1 MIKEVG
7 MSEIKETARKWT
19 KGQTAAIVTHG
30 KTLLVS
36 AAAGSGKTA
45 TLTERIIRTLTE
57 NKKADISKMLIVTFT
72 RAAATELRDRIF
84 KELSKK
90 LAEDPKDT
98 RLNEQL
104 IKLGSANICTIDAFY
119 LTLIRQHFSELGISA
134 SARIA
139 DTSELDVLKK
149 AVMEEVI
156 DKFYDSDPEFP
167 TFAEC
172 FIRTKSVYMLS
183 ETLLDLYTDVQS
195 SPEGAEFLK
204 ECAEKL
210 HGYAKDGIDFFDTPY
225 GKCLLREL
233 IPKFEYYTKVLEG
246 ARQNAEYNEETI
258 GKRVSC
264 YTYEAEFSNRVY
276 NALTAGA
283 PFDELREIFL
293 SYAPPRLGAIKRGC
307 SDDSEGLFYKDERK
321 KIKDDIEGLGD
332 KIFKRTAEDISREM
346 ELTAKQVDMLYGVI
360 SDFHRRL
367 SEEKQRRNVM
377 DFDDIKRYAYKLLM
391 NDDRTPTELAFQY
404 REQFTD
410 IYIDEY
416 QDVDLVQD
424 LIFSA
429 ISNNNRFMVGDIKQS
444 IYGFRGAEPKVF
456 ADYREK
462 FYSFDADKEESVP
475 DSVTD
480 ATIFMSENFR
490 CDENIIK
497 FTNLVCSRLFG
508 ATADSIG
515 YTSADDLRFSKPS
528 DFADHKAE
536 VAVILT
542 DTAYADEE
550 NDNEDDDGSPKRKKK
565 KRRDDTPDK
574 EEYEAEYIASK
585 IDELIKSEKKANGK
599 PILPGD
605 IAILYRSGKMV
616 SYLSEALAKRNI
628 LCSEGGGDS
637 YFESPDVLL
646 VLSLLNAVDNP
657 PRDIHLA
664 AILCS
669 PLFEF
674 TLDELIVIR
683 KNSSPAFS
691 LYDALL
697 AYSRKDGDLAQKCL
711 RFDEKLTELRT
722 SSLSLPVDRFLRL
735 LFESD
740 IFVASGLL
748 ADRDKYG
755 EGGNLLR
762 LYDYART
769 FESGS
774 FKGLYNFIEFIN
786 DLIEN
791 DKMLEIAPK
800 EKCPERVTLTTMHHS
815 KGLEFPVC
823 FICGAGTKKNMKQL
837 YGSLLYDYP
846 TGVAMKLADG
856 TGFSRVNTP
865 MREAIAKGKF
875 IDEIEEEMRILY
887 VAMTRARERLY
898 ITATKRGDPESLLTA
913 AEMRARYTCRYT
925 MTHCI
930 SFLDWILTPFGDKSS
945 DLSSCSLRFISAEE
959 CVPTLGESEPA
970 IEQKVT
976 VERPHPD
983 EELLEKLREKFSFSY
998 GYTELTKIPAKL
1010 SVSKLSPDILDE
1022 EDTSA
1027 ELKKDKRTPVPDIF
1041 ISGKKSTASAAERGT
1056 ATHLFL
1062 QFCDVART
1070 KRTGAAEEI
1079 GRLIEKR
1086 FIPQNIADIVYA
1098 DELEAFVRSEL
1109 ADKILSASRVI
1120 REQRFN
1126 VLLPATAFTES
1137 EQFRSL
1143 LTDETLAVQGVI
1155 DLLLIDENGDVE
1167 LYDYKTDRLRKDE
1180 LEDPDAAKRTLNASH
1195 ALQLSYYAYAVEKL
1209 FGRKCKRVCIY
1220 STHSARLYDV
1230 DLLPLSLS
1238 EKEG

>member
-1 MIKEVG
+1 MPKAIEKE
-7 MSEIKETARKWT
+7 KKWT
-19 KGQTAAIVTHG
+19 NGQNAAIATHG

-45 TLTERIIRTLTE
+45 TLTERIIRTLIE
-57 NKKADISKMLIVTFT
+57 DKKADISKMLIVTFT
-72 RAAATELRDRIF
+72 RAAAAELKDRIF

-98 RLNEQL
+98 RLNKQL
-104 IKLGSANICTIDAFY
+104 IKLGSASICTIDSFY
-119 LTLIRQHFSELGISA
+119 FTLVRQHFTELGISA
-134 SARIA
+134 SAKIA
-139 DTSELDVLKK
+139 DPSELDVLQK
-149 AVMEEVI
+149 ALMEEVI
-156 DKFYDSDPEFP
+156 DKFYDSDPQFP

-195 SPEGAEFLK
+195 SPEGADFLK
-204 ECAEKL
+204 NSAEEL
-210 HGYAKDGIDFFDTPY
+210 HAYARDGVDFFKTSY
-225 GKCLLREL
+225 GKSILREL
-233 IPKFEYYTKVLEG
+233 IPKFEYYARVLDG
-246 ARQNAEYNEETI
+246 ARLNAEDNEEAI
-258 GKRVSC
+258 GKRIPC
-264 YTYEAEFSNRVY
+264 YIYEAEFSKRIHT
-276 NALTAGA
+276 ALTSGSR
-283 PFDELREIFL
+283 FDELHDLFT
-293 SYAPPRLGAIKRGC
+293 SYAPPTLGSIKKGYT
-307 SDDSEGLFYKDERK
+307 DDSESLFYKNERT
-321 KIKDDIEGLGD
+321 KIKDDIKKLTSR
-332 KIFKRTAEDISREM
+332 IFDRTAADISREM
-346 ELTAKQVDMLYGVI
+346 ELTARHVDMLYRVI
-360 SDFHRRL
+360 SEFHRRL
-367 SEEKQRRNVM
+367 SEEKLRRNIM
-377 DFDDIKRYAYKLLM
+377 AFDDVKRYAYKLLL
-391 NDDRTPTELAFQY
+391 NEDRTPTALALQY
-404 REQFTD
+404 RKQFTD

-429 ISNNNRFMVGDIKQS
+429 ISDNNRFMVGDIKQS

-456 ADYREK
+456 AEYREK
-462 FYSFDADKEESVP
+462 FYSFDADKEEKVP
-475 DSVTD
+475 DEVNE

-497 FTNLVCSRLFG
+497 FTNLICSRLFG

-515 YTSADDLRFSKPS
+515 YTSADDLRFSKPA
-528 DFADHKAE
+528 DHADHKVE

-542 DTAYADEE
+542 NSESEDEDSE
-550 NDNEDDDGSPKRKKK
+550 NDDEDTYEYDKKPKRKRKKK
-565 KRRDDTPDK
+565 LDGAPDK
-574 EEYEAEYIASK
+574 EEYEAEYIAQK
-585 IDELIKSEKKANGK
+585 IEHLIKSETKANGK

-616 SYLSEALAKRNI
+616 SYLSEALAKRDI

-657 PRDIHLA
+657 HRDIHLS

-674 TLDELIVIR
+674 SLDELILIR
-683 KNSSPAFS
+683 KSASPAFS
-691 LYDALL
+691 LYDALVEYSEGDGEL
-697 AYSRKDGDLAQKCL
+697 AEKCRDFDGRLN
-711 RFDEKLTELRT
+711 ELRT

-740 IFVASGLL
+740 VFVASGLL
-748 ADRDKYG
+748 ADRNEYG

-800 EKCPERVTLTTMHHS
+800 ERCPERVTLTTMHHS

-823 FICGAGTKKNMKQL
+823 FICGAGTKKNMKGL

-846 TGVAMKLADG
+846 TGVAMKLADA

-865 MREAIAKGKF
+865 MREALSKSKF

-898 ITATKRGDPESLLTA
+898 ITATKRGDPEELLTA
-913 AEMRARYTCRYT
+913 AEMKAKYTCRYT
-925 MTHCI
+925 MTHCM
-930 SFLDWILTPFGDKSS
+930 SFLDWLLIPFADSLS
-945 DLSSCSLRFISAEE
+945 DTSSCSLKFITADVCIPPS
-959 CVPTLGESEPA
+959 TESEDAPA
-970 IEQKVT
+970 LKAKKR
-976 VERPHPD
+976 RPAVNQA
-983 EELLEKLREKFSFSY
+983 LLDTLREKFSFSY
-998 GYTELTKIPAKL
+998 GYTDLRRIPAKL
-1010 SVSKLSPDILDE
+1010 SVSNLSPEMLDE
-1022 EDTSA
+1022 EDSSA
-1027 ELKKDKRTPVPDIF
+1027 KLKKEKRTTVPDIF
-1041 ISGKKSTASAAERGT
+1041 ISGKSSSASAAERGT

-1062 QFCDVART
+1062 QFCDVARA

-1079 GRLIEKR
+1079 GRLIDKE
-1086 FIPQNIADIVYA
+1086 FIPQNVADIVYI
-1098 DELEAFVRSEL
+1098 DELEAFTKSEL

-1126 VLLPATAFTES
+1126 VLLPAVAFTKS
-1137 EQFRSL
+1137 EKFRDL
-1143 LTDETLAVQGVI
+1143 LTEEALAVQGVI
-1155 DLLLIDENGDVE
+1155 DLILIDENGDIE
-1167 LYDYKTDRLRKDE
+1167 LYDYKTDRLKKEE
-1180 LEDPDAAKRTLNASH
+1180 LDDPDAARLTLNASH
-1195 ALQLSYYAYAVEKL
+1195 ALQLSYYACAVEQL

-1230 DLLPLSLS
+1230 DLIPLSLP
-1238 EKEG
+1238 ELEQ

>member
-1 MIKEVG
+1 
-7 MSEIKETARKWT
+7 MSEIKETEKKWT

-57 NKKADISKMLIVTFT
+57 NNKADISKMLIVTFT
-72 RAAATELRDRIF
+72 RAAAAELRDRIF

-90 LAEDPKDT
+90 LAIDPKDR

-104 IKLGSANICTIDAFY
+104 IKLGSANICTIDSFY
-119 LTLIRQHFSELGISA
+119 FTLIRQHFSELGISA

-156 DKFYDSDPEFP
+156 DKFYDSDPNFP

-183 ETLLDLYTDVQS
+183 ETLLDLYTDVRS

-204 ECAEKL
+204 DRAEKL
-210 HGYAKDGIDFFDTPY
+210 HGYARNGVDFFDTPY

-233 IPKFEYYTKVLEG
+233 IPKFEYYSKVLEG
-246 ARQNAEYNEETI
+246 AIRNAEDNEETI

-264 YTYEAEFSNRVY
+264 YTYEAEFSKRVY
-276 NALTAGA
+276 TALTTGA
-283 PFDELREIFL
+283 RFDELHEIFL
-293 SYAPPRLGAIKRGC
+293 SYAPPRLASIKRGC
-307 SDDSEGLFYKDERK
+307 QDDSEGLFYKNERK

-332 KIFKRTAEDISREM
+332 KIFKRTSADICREM
-346 ELTAKQVDMLYGVI
+346 ELTANQVDMLYGVI
-360 SDFHRRL
+360 SEFHRRL
-367 SEEKQRRNVM
+367 SDEKQRRNVM
-377 DFDDIKRYAYKLLM
+377 DFDDVKRYAYKLLL
-391 NDDRTPTELAFQY
+391 NDDRTPTELALQY

-462 FYSFDADKEESVP
+462 FYSFDADNEEKVP
-475 DSVTD
+475 DSVTE

-497 FTNLVCSRLFG
+497 FTNLICSRLFG

-528 DFADHKAE
+528 DFAHHTAE

-542 DTAYADEE
+542 NTADA
-550 NDNEDDDGSPKRKKK
+550 DDDSENEEEDERPKRKRKKK
-565 KRRDDTPDK
+565 RDDAPDK
-574 EEYEAEYIASK
+574 EEYEAEYIAAK
-585 IDELIKSEKKANGK
+585 IDDLIKNETKANGK

-616 SYLSEALAKRNI
+616 SYLSEALAKRGI

-657 PRDIHLA
+657 HRDIHLA

-674 TLDELIVIR
+674 SLDELIVIR
-683 KNSSPAFS
+683 KKASPAFS

-697 AYSRKDGDLAQKCL
+697 AYSKGDCDLAAKCR
-711 RFDEKLTELRT
+711 RFDLVLTELRA

-865 MREAIAKGKF
+865 MREALSKGKF

-898 ITATKRGDPESLLTA
+898 ITATKGGDPETLLTT

-925 MTHCI
+925 MTHCM
-930 SFLDWILTPFGDKSS
+930 SFLDWILIPFADKSA
-945 DLSSCSLRFISAEE
+945 DTSSCRLRFITADECTPKATETEQAVSAE
-959 CVPTLGESEPA
+959 
-970 IEQKVT
+970 VT
-976 VERPHPD
+976 KARPKPD
-983 EELLEKLREKFSFSY
+983 ERLLEKLRQKFSFSY
-998 GYTELTKIPAKL
+998 GYTDLTRIPAKL

-1041 ISGKKSTASAAERGT
+1041 ISGKKSSASAAERGT

-1070 KRTGAAEEI
+1070 KQTGAAEEI
-1079 GRLIEKR
+1079 GRLIEKK
-1086 FIPQNIADIVYA
+1086 FIPQNIADIVYT
-1098 DELEAFVRSEL
+1098 DELEAFAHSAL

-1126 VLLPATAFTES
+1126 VLLPAAAFTES

-1143 LTDETLAVQGVI
+1143 LTDEALAVQGVI
-1155 DLLLIDENGDVE
+1155 DLILIDENGDVE
-1167 LYDYKTDRLRKDE
+1167 LYDYKTDRLSKNE
-1180 LEDPDAAKRTLNASH
+1180 LDDPNTAKRKLNDSH

-1220 STHSARLYDV
+1220 STHSAKLYDV
-1230 DLLPLSLS
+1230 DLLPLSLP
-1238 EKEG
+1238 ENDQ